1 MRQTAKGG
9 QRMNRALLCSL
20 AVLAICA
27 PAAAGDA
34 AYLAPKN
41 GFGQPDLTGAWSN
54 VTLTP
59 QVRPALYGARKV
71 QTPEEVKL
79 LEGANA
85 AKDAAGKAPI
95 NVNDN
100 SGSASD
106 NVGAYDRNWVDNGA
120 NVMRVG

>member
-20 AVLAICA
+20 AVLAIGG

-34 AYLAPKN
+34 AYKAPRN

-59 QVRPALYGARKV
+59 QVRPLLYGTRKV

-79 LEGANA
+79 LESAND
-85 AKDAAGKAPI
+85 AKDAAGKAK
-95 NVNDN
+95 VDLN
-100 SGSASD
+100 SAGGASD
-106 NVGAYDRNWVDNGA
+106 NVGAYDRNWVDN
-120 NVMRVG
+120 

>member
-1 MRQTAKGG
+1 MKRV
-9 QRMNRALLCSL
+9 LLCSL
-20 AVLAICA
+20 AALAVAA

-34 AYLAPKN
+34 GYHAPKN

-59 QVRPALYGARKV
+59 QVRPSLYGTRKV

-95 NVNDN
+95 DLKA
-100 SGSASD
+100 GESASD
-106 NVGAYDRNWVDNGA
+106 NVGATTATGSTTAPASCGWAASRA
-120 NVMRVG
+120 PR